1 MRGRIGLKARFEHP
15 YIEVVGQADAMGQH
29 QGHGL
34 GVDAQGG
41 VWRMVLRDECL
52 DTLQMW
58 AAFELMAIS

>member
-15 YIEVVGQADAMGQH
+15 NIEVIGQADAIGQH